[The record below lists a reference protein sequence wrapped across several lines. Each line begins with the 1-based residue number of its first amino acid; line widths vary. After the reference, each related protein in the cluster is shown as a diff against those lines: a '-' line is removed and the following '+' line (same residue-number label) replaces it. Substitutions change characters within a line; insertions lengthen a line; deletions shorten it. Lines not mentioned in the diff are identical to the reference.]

1 MKTNTPY
8 PKVPIKSCITFNNP
22 HPKGGDFFCPKNS
35 RDPGSGRI
43 KSAIYNTEL
52 TYYNCPVKSRGGSQM
67 KSNVTKKI
75 IKNKFGKK
83 KLMLYFCIVKQ
94 TTYNMSTEKRIENYL
109 IEVIQDESPESP
121 REWDNL
127 GTMICFHG
135 RYNLGDKHD
144 YRSGDYSGWDE
155 QRKDIEKNE
164 NVCVILPLYL
174 YDHSGITMK
183 TSPFG
188 CNWDSGQVGWIV
200 VSKENVRKE
209 FGVKRITKEIIEK
222 VTNILEG
229 EVKTYDQ
236 YLTGEIYGYKIYK
249 VTECEL
255 GHEHK
260 EELDSC
266 WGFYGEEECM
276 TEGEGIVD
284 YYLTKVLVQEEMD
297 K

>member
-1 MKTNTPY
+1 
-8 PKVPIKSCITFNNP
+8 
-22 HPKGGDFFCPKNS
+22 
-35 RDPGSGRI
+35 
-43 KSAIYNTEL
+43 
-52 TYYNCPVKSRGGSQM
+52 
-67 KSNVTKKI
+67 
-75 IKNKFGKK
+75 
-83 KLMLYFCIVKQ
+83 MLYFCTSFKNQ
-94 TTYNMSTEKRIENYL
+94 TNNIMNLEKRIENYL

-155 QRKDIEKNE
+155 QRKDIEKKE

-174 YDHSGITMK
+174 YDHSGITIS
-183 TSPFG
+183 TSSFS
-188 CNWDSGQVGWIV
+188 CNWDSGQIGWIV

-229 EVKTYDQ
+229 EVETYDQ
-236 YLTGEIYGYKIYK
+236 YLTGDVYGYRISK
-249 VTECEL
+249 VTKCEF

-260 EELDSC
+260 EEVDSC
-266 WGFYGEEECM
+266 WGYYGEEGCM
-276 TEGEGIVD
+276 TEAESIVD

>member
-1 MKTNTPY
+1 
-8 PKVPIKSCITFNNP
+8 
-22 HPKGGDFFCPKNS
+22 
-35 RDPGSGRI
+35 
-43 KSAIYNTEL
+43 
-52 TYYNCPVKSRGGSQM
+52 
-67 KSNVTKKI
+67 
-75 IKNKFGKK
+75 
-83 KLMLYFCIVKQ
+83 
-94 TTYNMSTEKRIENYL
+94 MSTEKRISNYL

-135 RYNLGDKHD
+135 RYDLGDKHD

-155 QRKDIEKNE
+155 QRKDIEKKE
-164 NVCVILPLYL
+164 NACVILPLYL

-200 VSKENVRKE
+200 VSKEQVRKE
-209 FGVKRITKEIIEK
+209 YNVKRINKELIEK

-229 EVKTYDQ
+229 EVETYDQ
-236 YLTGEIYGYKIYK
+236 YLTGDIYGYRISK
-249 VTECEL
+249 VTECDF

-260 EELDSC
+260 EEVDSC
-266 WGFYGEEECM
+266 WGYYGTSECM
-276 TEGEGIVD
+276 TEAEGIVD

>member
-1 MKTNTPY
+1 
-8 PKVPIKSCITFNNP
+8 
-22 HPKGGDFFCPKNS
+22 
-35 RDPGSGRI
+35 
-43 KSAIYNTEL
+43 
-52 TYYNCPVKSRGGSQM
+52 
-67 KSNVTKKI
+67 
-75 IKNKFGKK
+75 
-83 KLMLYFCIVKQ
+83 
-94 TTYNMSTEKRIENYL
+94 MSTEKRISNYL

-155 QRKDIEKNE
+155 QRKDIEKKE
-164 NVCVILPLYL
+164 NACVILPLYL

-200 VSKENVRKE
+200 VSKEKVRKE
-209 FGVKRITKEIIEK
+209 YNVKRINKELIEK
-222 VTNILEG
+222 VTKVLEG

-236 YLTGEIYGYKIYK
+236 YLTGDIYGYRISK

-255 GHEHK
+255 GHKHK

-276 TEGEGIVD
+276 TEAEGIVD